1 MNPSDYISRILAQC
15 AVQPALADVYAEL
28 LLQGAGQ
35 ELYSEPLIKHTAIH
49 GKSFGEASRRFGK
62 AIPLGIVRPA
72 PGSGEVSTSPS
83 GSFTLQGDEEVHL
96 SPSDDL
102 LLQPTD
108 QILLM
113 AKSRGDTRPGRMR
126 AAVKPPKVKAVKAA
140 AGEETEGSKEKV
152 KAAMEAAV
160 AATPNQKPPRILLLN
175 VDWTMPDFIEQIDE
189 VCRSSTRTQQLQ
201 HPPSSPLT
209 PLPSPLQSQ
218 VAPKGASLTL
228 FCPERP
234 NNLPSMSRASMK
246 YIRGDPS
253 SVTDMKKIAAH
264 KYDAVIYL
272 QPGDGSD
279 ESDSKLLLSLLAL
292 QQSSRDEGTAM
303 PRVVGEVHSPQML
316 DLIRSRWPENQW
328 DFIQSNDLCSGILVQ
343 FALQPELRNVYSEL
357 LASEGKEI
365 ILRPARNYLDKPM
378 SELKNKYVT
387 FEQLGLG
394 ARAKGEVAVG
404 VHLAGE
410 ASPILN
416 PPRDLRLKLNDG
428 DELVVLGQ
436 AF

>member
-126 AAVKPPKVKAVKAA
+126 AAVKPPKVKPVKAA
-140 AGEETEGSKEKV
+140 AGEETEGGKEKV

-160 AATPNQKPPRILLLN
+160 AAAPNQKPPRILLLN

-189 VCRSSTRTQQLQ
+189 VCMQQAARTQQLQ
-201 HPPSSPLT
+201 HPPSSPL
-209 PLPSPLQSQ
+209 PPFPSPITGRS
-218 VAPKGASLTL
+218 K
-228 FCPERP
+228 RR
-234 NNLPSMSRASMK
+234 LPH
-246 YIRGDPS
+246 P
-253 SVTDMKKIAAH
+253 
-264 KYDAVIYL
+264 
-272 QPGDGSD
+272 
-279 ESDSKLLLSLLAL
+279 LL
-292 QQSSRDEGTAM
+292 
-303 PRVVGEVHSPQML
+303 PR
-316 DLIRSRWPENQW
+316 
-328 DFIQSNDLCSGILVQ
+328 
-343 FALQPELRNVYSEL
+343 
-357 LASEGKEI
+357 
-365 ILRPARNYLDKPM
+365 
-378 SELKNKYVT
+378 
-387 FEQLGLG
+387 
-394 ARAKGEVAVG
+394 
-404 VHLAGE
+404 E
-410 ASPILN
+410 A
-416 PPRDLRLKLNDG
+416 
-428 DELVVLGQ
+428 E
-436 AF
+436 

>member
-1 MNPSDYISRILAQC
+1 
-15 AVQPALADVYAEL
+15 
-28 LLQGAGQ
+28 
-35 ELYSEPLIKHTAIH
+35 
-49 GKSFGEASRRFGK
+49 
-62 AIPLGIVRPA
+62 
-72 PGSGEVSTSPS
+72 
-83 GSFTLQGDEEVHL
+83 
-96 SPSDDL
+96 
-102 LLQPTD
+102 
-108 QILLM
+108 
-113 AKSRGDTRPGRMR
+113 
-126 AAVKPPKVKAVKAA
+126 
-140 AGEETEGSKEKV
+140 
-152 KAAMEAAV
+152 
-160 AATPNQKPPRILLLN
+160 
-175 VDWTMPDFIEQIDE
+175 
-189 VCRSSTRTQQLQ
+189 
-201 HPPSSPLT
+201 
-209 PLPSPLQSQ
+209 
-218 VAPKGASLTL
+218 
-228 FCPERP
+228 
-234 NNLPSMSRASMK
+234 MK